1 MEKEKSRA
9 VVKHFHSKKWTAAQ
23 IEAKLEEV
31 HGNTAPTFE
40 TVYFRIKG
48 LPPLVAQKKAFFMN
62 FFKENYK
69 TFSIDHYIIL
79 KNTS

>member
-1 MEKEKSRA
+1 MGVSVSQKIVFFWIHA
-9 VVKHFHSKKWTAAQ
+9 F
-23 IEAKLEEV
+23 L
-31 HGNTAPTFE
+31 F
-40 TVYFRIKG
+40 KG

-69 TFSIDHYIIL
+69 TFLIDHYIIL